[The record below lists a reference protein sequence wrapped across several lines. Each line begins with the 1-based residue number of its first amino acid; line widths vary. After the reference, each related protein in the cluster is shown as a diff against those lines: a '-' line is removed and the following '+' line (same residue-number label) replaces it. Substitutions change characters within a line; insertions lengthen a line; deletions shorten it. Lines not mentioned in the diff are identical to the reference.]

1 MTKPTVG
8 CSASK
13 KTIKKQFQAITGD
26 ASDMLKQVANKLEP
40 NLLVEDINYFLRPQQ
55 RKVRLLFLL
64 ASKVSDVTGSIEFGF
79 QYNVFTGNY
88 K

>member
-1 MTKPTVG
+1 
-8 CSASK
+8 
-13 KTIKKQFQAITGD
+13 
-26 ASDMLKQVANKLEP
+26 MLKQVANKLEP